1 MNKFFSKI
9 GIGTVRIELPR
20 FSAIRSSLFGNELRN
35 QYCLYLNELNMEM
48 MELESRKI
56 AFVQEFLRIQNEDIV
71 SGLENL
77 LRRKKVELIDK
88 SLTPMSLND
97 LNKEI
102 DIALDDSKKGRLIS
116 AQDLKAKV
124 KNWK

>member
-1 MNKFFSKI
+1 
-9 GIGTVRIELPR
+9 
-20 FSAIRSSLFGNELRN
+20 
-35 QYCLYLNELNMEM
+35 